1 MTGTVTATGP
11 VTAGGSHSA
20 TRLVWL
26 DALRGITMFLVVFG
40 HVGRGLHEA
49 GAITAPL
56 YLRLDHTLYSL
67 HGPLLFVLGGFTF
80 RGQIARRPFLGEWAS
95 RLLPV
100 LHPYFV
106 WTVITA
112 GIMLALAVVVNNPL
126 GPADFLGIVLLSPL
140 KPYSVFWFLYVL
152 AMVQVTT
159 AWLVEHR
166 RFSDGQLLLA
176 LLGGFAVNQLLLA
189 LCGPVDWLQLTNFPR
204 YLGFFLLG
212 YLLAGHPER
221 LTGRVALLTGV
232 PTVVCWALVVGL
244 DLGIDY
250 SFGLFAGTVGC
261 IFCFA
266 LLRSLEPY
274 LPAAFYALWAFVGLW
289 SLEIYVMH
297 LLFNGATRVGLM
309 AFGIASLPVHLALG
323 SFVGTAGPIVAGTIL
338 RRLRV
343 AGLLGLRT
351 GTPGAPSRDA
361 ARRGAL
367 NSG

>member
-1 MTGTVTATGP
+1 MTARGD
-11 VTAGGSHSA
+11 TAGLSGS
-20 TRLVWL
+20 RLVWL

-80 RGQIARRPFLGEWAS
+80 RGQIARRPFLASWAT
-95 RLLPV
+95 RLVPV

-106 WTVITA
+106 WTTITA
-112 GIMLALAVVVNNPL
+112 GIMLLLAAVVNNPL

-159 AWLVEHR
+159 ACLVESG
-166 RFSDGQLLLA
+166 RFSDRQLLVA
-176 LLGGFAVNQLLLA
+176 LLAGFAMNQLLLA
-189 LCGPVDWLQLTNFPR
+189 GFGPIDWLQLTNFPR

-212 YLLAGHPER
+212 YLLAGHTER
-221 LTGRVALLTGV
+221 LTGRVAVLTGM
-232 PTVVCWALVVGL
+232 TAIGCWSLIIGF
-244 DLGIDY
+244 DLGIDHG
-250 SFGLFAGTVGC
+250 FGLFTGTVGC

-266 LLRSLEPY
+266 VLRRLEPH
-274 LPAAFYALWAFVGLW
+274 LPGLFYAFWAFVGLW

-309 AFGIASLPVHLALG
+309 AFGIASLPVHLVVG
-323 SFVGTAGPIVAGTIL
+323 SFVGTAGPILAGVVL
-338 RRLRV
+338 RRLGL

-351 GTPGAPSRDA
+351 GTPGVSRPRDA
-361 ARRGAL
+361 RPGAL
-367 NSG
+367 ESG